1 MRFPTAKMVWD
12 WSQFKGLAMMSA
24 DAYMKVEQWSPKMG
38 TKGVLE
44 QAWFRVKDIPADQRS
59 IRTVLYFHRRLDR

>member
-44 QAWFRVKDIPADQRS
+44 QA
-59 IRTVLYFHRRLDR
+59 